1 MIVDVNVLLAG
12 LIVSSLGAGMF
23 LYGKKAERLVPLV
36 VGLLLIVVPFIVYN
50 VIALGT
56 ICAGSLVL
64 AWVLREK

>member
-1 MIVDVNVLLAG
+1 VDVNVLLAG

-23 LYGKKAERLVPLV
+23 LYGKNTQRLVPLV

-50 VIALGT
+50 VIALGA
-56 ICAGSLVL
+56 ICAGSVVL